1 MEPQQIIQETTL
13 PTEESPPQTSPT
25 TSTESTE
32 ASPETA
38 LTASEQQTI
47 AEETTEEPVVK
58 EPPPPRPPL
67 SKRVLDSLLSSLPAI
82 GNTPIDE
89 QDAVLRYDIEIRTA
103 TGKPIRITGRHD
115 FPAILLPESRP
126 EAVDTLNNV
135 LSITVLRPLILRF
148 TSMLASMAVVEPN
161 DQTNDLPQLRG
172 FGGN

>member
-1 MEPQQIIQETTL
+1 MTETITSDTTT
-13 PTEESPPQTSPT
+13 PVDTE
-25 TSTESTE
+25 
-32 ASPETA
+32 
-38 LTASEQQTI
+38 QTI
-47 AEETTEEPVVK
+47 STEEPTEHYVAKETDVEEIVIK

-67 SKRVLDSLLSSLPAI
+67 SKRVLEQLLMSLSEI
-82 GNTPIDE
+82 GNTPIDD

-135 LSITVLRPLILRF
+135 LAITVLRPLILRF

-161 DQTNDLPQLRG
+161 EQTNDLPQLRG

>member
-1 MEPQQIIQETTL
+1 MEQQTTQETIITPPEPPL
-13 PTEESPPQTSPT
+13 LTSPTPSTESSEESPKTDSIV
-25 TSTESTE
+25 S
-32 ASPETA
+32 
-38 LTASEQQTI
+38 
-47 AEETTEEPVVK
+47 K

-67 SKRVLDSLLSSLPAI
+67 SKRVLESLLSSLPAI

-135 LSITVLRPLILRF
+135 LAITVLRPLILRF
-148 TSMLASMAVVEPN
+148 TSMLASMAVIEPN